1 MQKEN
6 QKTQQEVMP
15 SVANFLS
22 DVWFEGEFKNQPLYL
37 QEIFELL
44 LETESGNNLD
54 LRLKNVKLYQNRQK
68 SGKDFVAV
76 FKYRNCK
83 CVQHYSSC
91 KNKPIKTQTPQIP
104 ICGVFFCIQIVLL
117 KRKIF

>member
-15 SVANFLS
+15 SVARFLS
-22 DVWFEGEFKNQPLYL
+22 DVWFEGEFQNQPLYL

-54 LRLKNVKLYQNRQK
+54 LRLKMLSCLRTSRNLAKTLSPFSNMEIVNACNTIAVAKLNQ
-68 SGKDFVAV
+68 
-76 FKYRNCK
+76 
-83 CVQHYSSC
+83 
-91 KNKPIKTQTPQIP
+91 
-104 ICGVFFCIQIVLL
+104 
-117 KRKIF
+117 